1 MGEEEIFFFLAVRTL
16 KERTKKNK
24 TMSVYR
30 LLFLR
35 KKDVHKKFI
44 KQQIY
49 VLCTLY
55 KIDYEFL
62 MIIITLI
69 HVTLFQNLSAILH

>member
-1 MGEEEIFFFLAVRTL
+1 MGKEEIFFFSCSSLEKT
-16 KERTKKNK
+16 EKKNN

-44 KQQIY
+44 KQ
-49 VLCTLY
+49 
-55 KIDYEFL
+55 
-62 MIIITLI
+62 
-69 HVTLFQNLSAILH
+69 